1 MPFIFLGRDRFALPI
16 GATRIGG
23 TGEGA
28 LPFPELSRH
37 ATVAVVELAPDGVV
51 SLSPVGGGSAPVT
64 VNGAQVAAGP
74 VTLTHGATIEA
85 AGLRL
90 VLGDLHELRA
100 PTEVVTT
107 IRGEQPALAESDGPA
122 QPTADSGGQLVACG
136 SGAATTIWG
145 TGLVIGRAPD
155 SDLVIAGREVSR
167 RHAVIR
173 PSRQGYVLRDLST
186 NGTYVN
192 GRRVAG
198 SQLLGMGDTIRIG
211 DEELRFEADP
221 ATSEH
226 GAEPPRAG
234 QAPPPGAAVP
244 AYPSLVEPPTAPRMS
259 AVLLATLEVID
270 GGALEGTKFRLEHTV
285 IRVGRDSVNDVRL
298 EHRTVSGSHATLLY
312 RDSTWVLV
320 DRTSTN
326 GTYVDGERVTG
337 ERQLAGVAKVRF
349 GGITAIFRA
358 VAQGTEPGGVIA
370 PAKPA

>member
-23 TGEGA
+23 AGEGA

-37 ATVAVVELAPDGVV
+37 ATVAVVVLAPDGAV
-51 SLSPVGGGSAPVT
+51 SLSPLGGGSVPVT
-64 VNGAQVAAGP
+64 VNGAPVAAAS

-90 VLGDLHELRA
+90 VLGDLDELRA
-100 PTEVVTT
+100 PTEVTT
-107 IRGEQPALAESDGPA
+107 IRDEQPALAENDGPA

-136 SGAATTIWG
+136 SGAATTVWG

-155 SDLVIAGREVSR
+155 SDLVIPGRDVSR

-198 SQLLGMGDTIRIG
+198 SQVLGMGDIIRIG

-221 ATSEH
+221 ATLEH
-226 GAEPPRAG
+226 GAEPPRVR
-234 QAPPPGAAVP
+234 QASPPGAATP
-244 AYPSLVEPPTAPRMS
+244 AYRSLVEPPTAPRTS

-285 IRVGRDSVNDVRL
+285 IRVGRDPGNDVRL
-298 EHRTVSGSHATLLY
+298 EDRTVSGSHAMLLR
-312 RDSTWVLV
+312 RDSAWVLV

-326 GTYVDGERVTG
+326 GTYVDGERVSG

-349 GGITAIFRA
+349 GGITAVFRT
-358 VAQGTEPGGVIA
+358 VAQGDPS
-370 PAKPA
+370 